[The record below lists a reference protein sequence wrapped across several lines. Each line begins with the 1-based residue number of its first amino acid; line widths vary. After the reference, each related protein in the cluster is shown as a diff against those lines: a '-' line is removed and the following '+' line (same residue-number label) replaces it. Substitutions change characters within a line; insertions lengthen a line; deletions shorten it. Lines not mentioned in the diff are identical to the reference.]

1 MNLTDLPDDPP
12 RLLSLPELPLV
23 RRVLYLGVFVML
35 AMVTQ
40 YMVNAADTLMVARL
54 PDTAEATAWLAR
66 CDAVEE
72 LPEASRLQHAL
83 VTAWASR
90 GDAPLAPAEA
100 TRLRVRVLDHP
111 IAVDSWCGLAV
122 RGALGDDAPRAFR
135 RGAGA

>member
-54 PDTAEATAWLAR
+54 PDTAEATAGQAALGLGLPLAR
-66 CDAVEE
+66 SLVRLHGGDLTLESALDQGSTVVLT
-72 LPEASRLQHAL
+72 LPRERL
-83 VTAWASR
+83 
-90 GDAPLAPAEA
+90 
-100 TRLRVRVLDHP
+100 TRFP
-111 IAVDSWCGLAV
+111 
-122 RGALGDDAPRAFR
+122 GA
-135 RGAGA
+135 